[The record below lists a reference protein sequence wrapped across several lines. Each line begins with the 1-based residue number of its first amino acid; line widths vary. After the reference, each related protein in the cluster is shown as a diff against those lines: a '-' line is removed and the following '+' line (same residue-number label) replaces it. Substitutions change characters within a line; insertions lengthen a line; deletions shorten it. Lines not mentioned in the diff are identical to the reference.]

1 MNTAITRIGFLL
13 IPAALALALAPAA
26 AMADEL
32 QNGASSI
39 NSSHTEQTQEPLAGE
54 ASIGNDSTPKNES
67 SEKAAETTTPGS
79 PSNTS
84 SSEPAVAPR
93 ILKTATTT
101 AQTGFSSI
109 QASTNPCLTK
119 R

>member
-13 IPAALALALAPAA
+13 IPAALALALAPAT

-54 ASIGNDSTPKNES
+54 ASIGNDSTQKKRIFRES
-67 SEKAAETTTPGS
+67 CRDNHSRL
-79 PSNTS
+79 
-84 SSEPAVAPR
+84 AVKHK
-93 ILKTATTT
+93 L
-101 AQTGFSSI
+101 F
-109 QASTNPCLTK
+109 
-119 R
+119 

>member
-54 ASIGNDSTPKNES
+54 ASCLLYT
-67 SEKAAETTTPGS
+67 S
-79 PSNTS
+79 PS
-84 SSEPAVAPR
+84 PR
-93 ILKTATTT
+93 DT
-101 AQTGFSSI
+101 
-109 QASTNPCLTK
+109 